1 MSQARECNQI
11 KEIHLKELSQLKKMV
26 VLFYLGKIAAIM
38 KVERILAEE
47 NLLTDL
53 LSASPT
59 S

>member
-1 MSQARECNQI
+1 MIEHTRI
-11 KEIHLKELSQLKKMV
+11 KI

-38 KVERILAEE
+38 KVERILAE

-53 LSASPT
+53 LSASPR